1 MDEKR
6 KSRRGETFKQTT
18 NNSCMHHVALEA
30 GILLSPL
37 SGFILYESAKRKAGK
52 IGYIIDR

>member
-18 NNSCMHHVALEA
+18 NNSCMHHVAFKA

-37 SGFILYESAKRKAGK
+37 SGFILYVSAKRKAGK

>member
-18 NNSCMHHVALEA
+18 NNSCMHHVAFKA
-30 GILLSPL
+30 VILLSPL
-37 SGFILYESAKRKAGK
+37 SGFIFYESAKRKAGK
-52 IGYIIDR
+52 IGYIIVR

>member
-1 MDEKR
+1 MKKR
-6 KSRRGETFKQTT
+6 KSRRGETLKQTT
-18 NNSCMHHVALEA
+18 NNSCMHNVALEA